1 MKLSKATIN
10 QMSMT
15 ELRTTLSK
23 VEFERCQAW
32 KKYYK
37 LLKELEALKK
47 LHTPSEG
54 ETDNA
59 STNDESESEEDS
71 DDDEPLSNLLSRPA
85 VPPPTPTTLQTDKNG
100 KPKKWCE
107 VCQKHISRDNFATHV
122 KTTKKHQ
129 T

>member
-1 MKLSKATIN
+1 MKLSKATID
-10 QMSMT
+10 QMST
-15 ELRTTLSK
+15 TQLRTTLSK

-37 LLKELEALKK
+37 LLKELQALKK

-59 STNDESESEEDS
+59 STNDDSDSQEDS
-71 DDDEPLSNLLSRPA
+71 DDEDEPLSNLLSRPA
-85 VPPPTPTTLQTDKNG
+85 VPPPTTTLQTDKNG